1 MGINSYADII
11 HQNTSWVIAG
21 NWWMRDGV
29 EKSVFITGKLN
40 HRHPFPYPDGV
51 YTPKPLC
58 YHSHW
63 SVHFN
68 HTPNIIGVH

>member
-29 EKSVFITGKLN
+29 EKSSFLLQV
-40 HRHPFPYPDGV
+40 
-51 YTPKPLC
+51 
-58 YHSHW
+58 S
-63 SVHFN
+63 
-68 HTPNIIGVH
+68 

>member
-1 MGINSYADII
+1 MAE
-11 HQNTSWVIAG
+11 V
-21 NWWMRDGV
+21 
-29 EKSVFITGKLN
+29 SVVNFDTGLTLDLIDTLTLTE
-40 HRHPFPYPDGV
+40 FTLQFGV

-63 SVHFN
+63 SVHSN

>member
-11 HQNTSWVIAG
+11 HQDTSWVIAG

-40 HRHPFPYPDGV
+40 RRP
-51 YTPKPLC
+51 PLC
-58 YHSHW
+58 
-63 SVHFN
+63 SVPSIYIFLY
-68 HTPNIIGVH
+68 G